1 MGGDRVGAGI
11 SIAVMFTKDA
21 DVFLRAGLLLLV
33 GVAFWLVNL
42 AALRGRGRFSTEE
55 VAEVQPPRE

>member
-21 DVFLRAGLLLLV
+21 DVFLRAGLLLLL
-33 GVAFWLVNL
+33 GVVFWVVNL
-42 AALRGRGRFSTEE
+42 AVLRRQGART
-55 VAEVQPPRE
+55 PRTS